1 MANLREIGFVVVPL
15 LTEEATNHIR
25 GQIQLE
31 VLEQAP
37 EMNQGTP
44 LETPRVLGAFGA
56 HGLASTFHHPKIRR
70 LRGTILPVAARI
82 VGDNFP
88 GEQMEL
94 LPDRLCT
101 RYEGQAPQK
110 EGWHQDIP
118 PGIGGG
124 FVLGG
129 FLNLSDR
136 GMVFICVPRSHFT
149 PMPEGVTG
157 FSKLNEEQCAFCEAN
172 QVAVQ
177 VPPGHYISFYSNIWH
192 CVAPTKAGPHYMK
205 LFTGIHVTLGTRSLY
220 ENFQG
225 YDHQKAI
232 QHQGP
237 IQLGSG
243 QRPPMFSTNH
253 SSAFQTS
260 PFSAGKLPDGT
271 PNIVQGG
278 LVGWST
284 NFIPE
289 YPRRPT
295 TKGDRVIERYC
306 PTLLD
311 LGIPFEPYTASDFEI
326 AAGGPRNYW
335 PDVLMYNQHAVV
347 VTNTVS
353 LSSAENSAERSPK
366 RNKQEI
372 IDVHDSDA

>member
-1 MANLREIGFVVVPL
+1 
-15 LTEEATNHIR
+15 
-25 GQIQLE
+25 
-31 VLEQAP
+31 
-37 EMNQGTP
+37 
-44 LETPRVLGAFGA
+44 
-56 HGLASTFHHPKIRR
+56 
-70 LRGTILPVAARI
+70 
-82 VGDNFP
+82 
-88 GEQMEL
+88 MEL

-136 GMVFICVPRSHFT
+136 GMVFICVPRSHLT

-220 ENFQG
+220 EHFEG

-232 QHQGP
+232 QDQGP

-253 SSAFQTS
+253 SSAFQTT
-260 PFSAGKLPDGT
+260 PFSAGRLPDGT
-271 PNIVQGG
+271 PNIVPGG

-289 YPRRPT
+289 FPRRIT
-295 TKGDRVIERYC
+295 TKRDLVIERYC
-306 PTLLD
+306 PSLLD

-326 AAGGPRNYW
+326 AAGGPRSNW
-335 PDVLMYNQHAVV
+335 PDVQLYNQHGNV
-347 VTNTVS
+347 VTMTVS
-353 LSSAENSAERSPK
+353 LSSAEHSAERDPK
-366 RNKQEI
+366 RNKQEVFEVI
-372 IDVHDSDA
+372 DSDGEDT